1 MGKRLPNPRLAKIH
15 RNYTIDEVADLYG
28 IHKNT
33 VRDWVKCGL
42 PTSDDRRPML
52 ILGKDLAAF
61 LQSKR
66 TANKNPCGPGEI
78 YCVRCRAPRAPAGGM
93 AEYQALTP
101 TSGNLIAICPR
112 CDSMMY
118 RRVNIAKLALI
129 SADLEV
135 SLPQAL
141 QHIDESPNPSVNCD
155 LKQGA

>member
-15 RNYTIDEVADLYG
+15 RSYTVDEVAGLYG

-33 VRDWVKCGL
+33 VRDWVKRGL

-52 ILGKDLAAF
+52 ILGKDLAGF

-66 TANKNPCGPGEI
+66 TANKNPCKPGEI
-78 YCVRCRAPRAPAGGM
+78 YCVRCRAPRAPAGGI
-93 AEYQALTP
+93 AEYQALTA
-101 TSGNLIAICPR
+101 TSGNLIGICGT

-118 RRVNIAKLALI
+118 RRVNMAKLTLV
-129 SADLEV
+129 SGGLEV

-155 LKQGA
+155 LKLGA

>member
-15 RNYTIDEVADLYG
+15 RSYTVDEVAGLYG

-33 VRDWVKCGL
+33 VRDWVKRGL

-52 ILGKDLAAF
+52 ILGKDLATF

-66 TANKNPCGPGEI
+66 TANKNPCKPGEI
-78 YCVRCRAPRAPAGGM
+78 YCVRCRAPRAPAGGI

-101 TSGNLIAICPR
+101 ASGNLIGICGT

-118 RRVNIAKLALI
+118 RRVNMAKLTLV

>member
-15 RNYTIDEVADLYG
+15 RSYTVDEVAGLYG

-33 VRDWVKCGL
+33 VRDWVKRGL

-66 TANKNPCGPGEI
+66 MANKNPCKPGEI
-78 YCVRCRAPRAPAGGM
+78 YCVRCRAPRPPAGGM

-101 TSGNLIAICPR
+101 TSGNLIAICPC

-141 QHIDESPNPSVNCD
+141 QHIDESPLPSVNCD

>member
-1 MGKRLPNPRLAKIH
+1 MGNRLPNPRLAKIH
-15 RNYTIDEVADLYG
+15 RSYTVDEVACLYG

-33 VRDWVKCGL
+33 IRDWVKRGL

-78 YCVRCRAPRAPAGGM
+78 YCVRCRAPRAPAGRM

-101 TSGNLIAICPR
+101 TSGNLIAICSC

-118 RRVNIAKLALI
+118 RRVNIAKLAFI

>member
-15 RNYTIDEVADLYG
+15 RSYTVDEIASLYG

-33 VRDWVKCGL
+33 VRDWVKRGL
-42 PTSDDRRPML
+42 PTSDDRRPTL

-66 TANKNPCGPGEI
+66 SANKNPCRPGEI
-78 YCVRCRAPRAPAGGM
+78 YCVRCRAPQAPAGGM
-93 AEYQALTP
+93 AEYQALTL
-101 TSGNLIAICPR
+101 TSGNLAGICPC

-118 RRVNIAKLALI
+118 RRVAIAKLALI
-129 SADLEV
+129 SANLEV
-135 SLPQAL
+135 ALPHSL
-141 QHIDESPNPSVNCD
+141 QHIDESLKPSVNCD

>member
-15 RNYTIDEVADLYG
+15 RSYTVDEVAGLYG

-33 VRDWVKCGL
+33 VRDWVKRGL
-42 PTSDDRRPML
+42 PTTDDRRPML

-66 TANKNPCGPGEI
+66 TANKNPCRTGEI
-78 YCVRCRAPRAPAGGM
+78 YCVRCRVPRPPAGEM
-93 AEYQALTP
+93 AEYRALTP
-101 TSGNLIAICPR
+101 TSGNLIGICPS

-118 RRVNIAKLALI
+118 RRVNFAKLTLI
-129 SADLEV
+129 SGDLEV

>member
-15 RNYTIDEVADLYG
+15 RSYTVDEVAGLYG

-33 VRDWVKCGL
+33 VRDWVKRGL
-42 PTSDDRRPML
+42 PTTDDRRPML

-66 TANKNPCGPGEI
+66 TANKNPCGSGEI
-78 YCVRCRAPRAPAGGM
+78 YCVRCRSPRVPAGGM

-101 TSGNLIAICPR
+101 TSGNLTAICPC

-135 SLPQAL
+135 FLPQAL